1 MIGYRKVLIARG
13 ATLAMAVVLT
23 LSTGCGKSTPPLD
36 REKLREFASD
46 YAIAWSSQNPARV
59 AACFA
64 PSGSLSINDAA
75 PAVGRE
81 AIAAM
86 AKQLMTDFPDLGV
99 KMEELSFF
107 EGDID
112 FHWTLTGHN
121 AGPEGT
127 GKAIKISG
135 YEEWTLAPDNLIA
148 TAKRYYDE
156 PEYQQQLAVGVARSK

>member
-1 MIGYRKVLIARG
+1 MIGDRKVLIALQ
-13 ATLAMAVVLT
+13 AALAMAFVLIQ
-23 LSTGCGKSTPPLD
+23 STGCGKSTPPLD
-36 REKLREFASD
+36 REKLREFATD

-64 PSGSLSINDAA
+64 PTGSLSINDGP

-81 AIAAM
+81 AIAAL
-86 AKQLMTDFPDLGV
+86 AGRLMGEFPDLGV
-99 KMEELSFF
+99 KMDELSFF

-112 FHWTLTGHN
+112 FHWTLTGRN
-121 AGPEGT
+121 SGT

-148 TAKRYYDE
+148 SAKRYYDE
-156 PEYQQQLAVGVARSK
+156 PEYQRQLVAGAPRGQ